1 MIPVGLHGLAPGAD
15 FPRRLVDGLIAAM
28 ADHPPEAMAQVTL
41 ILNAG
46 RMLRAVRAAFAERG
60 ARLLPRLRL
69 VSDIGNDPR
78 APLPAAIPA
87 LRRKLELAQLVAGL
101 VAGQRDMAAGTSVP
115 ALADSLMALLAEMQ
129 MEGVNPATLAGL
141 DVDRHAAHWQR
152 SLGFLN
158 LITPFFGPEA
168 PLDAAAR
175 QARAVAWQI
184 DRWRQA
190 APAGPIVIAGS
201 TGSRGAT
208 RDLMVAV
215 ARLPNGTVVMP
226 GFDFDLPGAVWDS
239 FDTADLPA
247 EDHPQYRH
255 HSLLRALDLRPVQ
268 VGRWPGTAPVP
279 ERAALVSMALR
290 PAPVTDQWLAEG
302 PRLPDLVTATA
313 GMTLIAAPDPRAEA
327 NALALIL
334 RRAVGEGQRAALV
347 TPDRVLARRVTA
359 ALDRWGIVPND
370 SAGQPLALT
379 APGRLIRHV
388 TAAFGRRVGS
398 EVLLIL
404 LKHPLTA
411 AGLDRGTHLRLTR
424 DLELHLRRHGPAF
437 PEAAALAAWAARRD
451 TEAREP
457 WAAWLGQVCVALNQ
471 PPEAAP
477 LAEWTRRLEAALALI
492 AEGPTPGGNALW
504 DKAAGQA
511 ARAIVDGLVAE
522 ADAGGD
528 VAAPDFADLVAGL
541 MAGVSVPPG
550 AAADQ
555 RVQILGTQEARALDA
570 DMVILGGLTE
580 GTWPAAPAPDP
591 WLSRPMRVQAGLLLP
606 ERRIGL
612 QAHDFQQAVNAPQVV
627 LSYARRD
634 DEAETVPSRW
644 LARIVN
650 LLAGLP
656 TIGGPQV
663 LEAARDR
670 GQVWLDWAARLDLPR
685 DDLPEAAR
693 RPAPRP
699 SPQPPRDARPRE
711 LPVTDIARLLRDPY
725 AVYARRILRLR
736 PLDPLRATPDAALR
750 GTALHDVVE
759 GFIANRPPVETPDAA
774 RARLL
779 AVAEHVLTQTVPWP
793 AQRRFWLARIA
804 GFATAFVAAEQGR
817 AATIAASHLEAGAQ
831 GRMVLPRNDFTLT
844 AKPDRIDLLTDGRV
858 AIYDYKSGA
867 PPSKTQARRYDRQLL
882 LEAVM
887 ARDGAFPVLDGPR
900 DVADLRYIR
909 LGGDGAEVVLD
920 CDSGTLDTMADK
932 LAQLIAAYDDPAK
945 GYTARRAMMKEADPS
960 DYDQLSRHGEWSLAD
975 DPVAEPVGGEGA

>member
-1 MIPVGLHGLAPGAD
+1 MIPAGLHGLPPGAD
-15 FPRRLVDGLIAAM
+15 FPRGLVDGLIAAL
-28 ADHPPEAMAQVTL
+28 ADQPPEAMARVTL

-69 VSDIGNDPR
+69 IGDIGADPR
-78 APLPAAIPA
+78 APFPPAIPA
-87 LRRKLELAQLVAGL
+87 LRRKLELAQLVDRL
-101 VAGQRDMAAGTSVP
+101 VAGQRDVAAGTSVP
-115 ALADSLMALLAEMQ
+115 ALADSLMALLTEMQ
-129 MEGVNPATLAGL
+129 MEGVTPDALAGL

-158 LITPFFGPEA
+158 LIAPFFGPEA
-168 PLDAAAR
+168 PPDAATR

-184 DRWRQA
+184 ARWQA
-190 APAGPIVIAGS
+190 APPDAPPDGPVVIAGS

-215 ARLPNGTVVMP
+215 ARMANGTVVLP
-226 GFDFDLPGAVWDS
+226 GFDFDLPAAVWDS
-239 FDTADLPA
+239 LQSGDLPA

-255 HSLLRALDLRPVQ
+255 HVLLRTLGLRADQ
-268 VGRWPGTAPVP
+268 VGAWPGAAPVP
-279 ERAALVSMALR
+279 GRAALVSMALR

-302 PRLPDLVTATA
+302 PRLPDLAAATA

-334 RRAVGEGQRAALV
+334 RRAAEDGRRSALV

-388 TAAFGRRVGS
+388 TAAFGRRVGA
-398 EVLLIL
+398 EALLVV

-411 AGLDRGTHLRLTR
+411 TGLDRGTHLRLTR
-424 DLELHLRRHGPAF
+424 DLELHLRRQGPAF
-437 PEAAALAAWAARRD
+437 PDAAALAAWAGRRD
-451 TEAREP
+451 SAARGP
-457 WAAWLGQVCVALNQ
+457 WADWLGTVCAALTQ
-471 PPEAAP
+471 PPDAAP
-477 LAEWTRRLEAALALI
+477 LADWADRLETALARI
-492 AEGPTPGGNALW
+492 AEGPTPGGAALW

-511 ARAIVDGLVAE
+511 ARAILDGLAAE
-522 ADAGGD
+522 AAAGGD
-528 VAAPDFADLVAGL
+528 MAAPDFADLVAGL

-550 AAADQ
+550 AAADP

-570 DMVILGGLTE
+570 DLVILGGLTE

-627 LSYARRD
+627 LSYARRS

-656 TIGGPQV
+656 ETGGR
-663 LEAARDR
+663 AALAAAQHR
-670 GQVWLDWAARLDLPR
+670 GQEWLDLAARLDLPR
-685 DDLPEAAR
+685 DDLPKAAHQPAR
-693 RPAPRP
+693 RPSPRP
-699 SPQPPRDARPRE
+699 PLAARPRV

-725 AVYARRILRLR
+725 AVYARRILGLR
-736 PLDPLRATPDAALR
+736 RLDPLRAAPDAALR

-759 GFIANRPPVETPDAA
+759 TFIATRPALETAAAA

-779 AVAEHVLTQTVPWP
+779 AVAEAVLDRTVPWP

-804 GFATAFVAAEQGR
+804 GFATAFVAAEQAR
-817 AATIAASHLEAGAQ
+817 APGIAASHLERGAE
-831 GRMVLPRNDFTLT
+831 GRMPVPGADFTLT
-844 AKPDRIDLLTDGRV
+844 AKPDRIDLLRDGRV

-867 PPSKTQARRYDRQLL
+867 PPSKKAAGAYDRQLL

-887 ARDGAFPVLDGPR
+887 ARAGAFPVLDGPR
-900 DVADLRYIR
+900 DVAALRYIR
-909 LGGDGAEVVLD
+909 LGGEGNEVALD
-920 CDSGTLDTMADK
+920 CDATTLDTIAAR
-932 LAQLIAAYDDPAK
+932 LATLIARYDDSAQ
-945 GYTARRAMMKEADPS
+945 GYTARRAMHKDTDIS
-960 DYDQLSRHGEWSLAD
+960 DYDHLSRYGEWSLAD
-975 DPVAEPVGGEGA
+975 DPVGEDLE